1 MLYIY
6 FRIKTLSHFF
16 IVKVLFFEIKTVCVN
31 VVSLNKT
38 CIKIE
43 LFLLRLENLIYHQ
56 VNVTLDRSKQIIEI
70 YSLNAPE
77 FIFLNV
83 KKSMYQVS

>member
-1 MLYIY
+1 M
-6 FRIKTLSHFF
+6 
-16 IVKVLFFEIKTVCVN
+16 LFFEIKTVCVN

-43 LFLLRLENLIYHQ
+43 LFLRHLENLIYHQ
-56 VNVTLDRSKQIIEI
+56 VNVTFDRSKKIIEI
-70 YSLNAPE
+70 YHLNAPE

-83 KKSMYQVS
+83 KKSIIKCPRPYPLCKQF